1 MATTIPTE
9 ILPALPI
16 RKHLI
21 NNNMLKH
28 TLKPITLLLKKK
40 KQPIKPRV
48 YSNHC
53 VSHPA
58 TSSMTKILKQMP
70 F

>member
-40 KQPIKPRV
+40 KTTHKTQGIFK
-48 YSNHC
+48 SLC
-53 VSHPA
+53 
-58 TSSMTKILKQMP
+58 
-70 F
+70 